1 MNRLKLSRVAQPQS
15 APPRAKNISMR
26 IVSLLPSATEILY
39 ALGVGDEVVG
49 VTHECDFPPE
59 AARKPAL
66 IKPRV
71 DPTAAP
77 AEIDRQVSELVAR
90 GESIYAV
97 DGDLLASLAPDLIV
111 TQDLCHV
118 CAASPDDLATALS
131 RFSRPPRVLTLTPHS
146 LDDVW
151 QDIIRAGEATDTL
164 PRAES
169 LAADLKAR
177 VQAVASITA
186 STDAEVFSAART
198 AASTTASA
206 APQTVAQFT
215 VRPRV
220 ACLEWLDPLYVGGH
234 WVPEMVAIAGGED
247 VLGRAGHPS
256 FKVTA
261 DDVAQSNA
269 DIILVMLCGYNAKR
283 NAAEFQY
290 AKIPSSWQNL
300 PAIRNRRIFAV
311 DANSHFS
318 RPGPR
323 LADGVE
329 LLAHLFNPQR
339 PQPHLPAATYVEL

>member
-1 MNRLKLSRVAQPQS
+1 
-15 APPRAKNISMR
+15 MR
-26 IVSLLPSATEILY
+26 IISLLPSATEILY
-39 ALGVGDEVVG
+39 ALGVGDQVVG
-49 VTHECDFPPE
+49 ITHECDFPPE
-59 AARKPAL
+59 AAGKPAL

-71 DPTAAP
+71 DSTAAP
-77 AEIDRQVSELVAR
+77 AEIDRQVSELIAR

-97 DGDLLASLAPDLIV
+97 DADLLASLAPDLIV

-151 QDIIRAGEATDTL
+151 QDIIRAGDVTNTR

-169 LAADLKAR
+169 LAAELKAR

-186 STDAEVFSAART
+186 STNVHASSAAQ
-198 AASTTASA
+198 AAASA
-206 APQTVAQFT
+206 APQTVAQAAARSAI
-215 VRPRV
+215 RPRV

-256 FKVTA
+256 FKVSA

-269 DIILVMLCGYNAKR
+269 DVIVVMLCGYNAKR
-283 NAAEFQY
+283 NAAEFQS
-290 AKIPSSWQNL
+290 AKIPQSWQNL

-339 PQPHLPAATYVEL
+339 SQAQPPAAAYVKL

>member
-1 MNRLKLSRVAQPQS
+1 
-15 APPRAKNISMR
+15 MR

-39 ALGVGDEVVG
+39 ALGVGDQVVG
-49 VTHECDFPPE
+49 ITHECDFPPE
-59 AARKPAL
+59 VAGKPAL

-77 AEIDRQVSELVAR
+77 AEIDRQVSELVTR

-97 DGDLLASLAPDLIV
+97 DADLLACLEPDLIV

-118 CAASPDDLATALS
+118 CAASPDDLAAALS
-131 RFSRPPRVLTLTPHS
+131 RFLRPPRVLTLTPHS

-151 QDIIRAGEATDTL
+151 QDIIRAGEAANTSQ
-164 PRAES
+164 RAEA
-169 LAADLKAR
+169 LAAELQAR
-177 VQAVASITA
+177 VRAVVSIKASTIAHAFNPAQAAGRSVASATPQ
-186 STDAEVFSAART
+186 SAAQAT
-198 AASTTASA
+198 ARLD
-206 APQTVAQFT
+206 

-220 ACLEWLDPLYVGGH
+220 VCLEWLDPLYVGGH
-234 WVPEMVAIAGGED
+234 WVPEMVAAAGGED
-247 VLGRAGHPS
+247 VLGRAGLPS
-256 FKVTA
+256 FKVSA
-261 DDVAQSNA
+261 DEIAQSNA
-269 DIILVMLCGYNAKR
+269 DVILVMLCGYNAKR
-283 NAAEFQY
+283 NAQEFN
-290 AKIPSSWQNL
+290 AARIPPSWQNL

-339 PQPHLPAATYVEL
+339 SQPRPPEAGYVRL

>member
-1 MNRLKLSRVAQPQS
+1 
-15 APPRAKNISMR
+15 MR

-39 ALGVGDEVVG
+39 ALGVGDQVVG
-49 VTHECDFPPE
+49 ITHECDFPPE
-59 AARKPAL
+59 AAGKPAL

-77 AEIDRQVSELVAR
+77 AEIDRQVIELVAR

-97 DGDLLASLAPDLIV
+97 DADLLASLAPDLIV

-118 CAASPDDLATALS
+118 CAASPDDLAAALS

-146 LDDVW
+146 LDDAW
-151 QDIIRAGEATDTL
+151 QDIIRAGEATNTSQ
-164 PRAES
+164 RAEQ
-169 LAADLKAR
+169 LAAELKAR
-177 VQAVASITA
+177 VQAVASITT
-186 STDAEVFSAART
+186 STNARTFSAAQAVGSGT
-198 AASTTASA
+198 ASANAQSAGQSATPASTVASA
-206 APQTVAQFT
+206 APQAA

-220 ACLEWLDPLYVGGH
+220 ACLEWLDPFYVGGH

-256 FKVTA
+256 FKVSA
-261 DDVAQSNA
+261 DDIAQSNA
-269 DIILVMLCGYNAKR
+269 DVILVMLCGYNAKR
-283 NAAEFQY
+283 NAAEFQF
-290 AKIPSSWQNL
+290 AKIPQSWQNL

-311 DANSHFS
+311 DANSYFS

-329 LLAHLFNPQR
+329 LLAHFFDPQKF
-339 PQPHLPAATYVEL
+339 PTPSPDAGYVKL